1 MRNFR
6 HTRRAFIFFFLSI
19 FLLTSGLGCKGLS
32 KADQDAIKP
41 VELTYWRVF
50 DDSDSMAEIINAYHQ
65 LHPHVTIAY
74 RKLLPDEF
82 EKELLNAL
90 AEDRGPDMFSIQN
103 TWVGKYQSKIAPMP
117 ASVKS
122 TFQSIEGTV
131 SKQLVVTTKNI
142 PSLTVKQIKDNFV
155 GVVAGD
161 VVRKDPGTGEEK
173 IWGLPFAVDTLALF
187 YNKDMLDKAGVG
199 TPPKTWDEF
208 LNDVIAITKISADN
222 KIIQAGAGI
231 GGSANVTRAFDILSV
246 LMMQGGATMALEDGT
261 PEFHAI
267 PQNYS
272 QEIGP
277 GEQALR
283 FYTDFGNTTK
293 KGYTWN
299 KTMPVSLDAF
309 TRGIEAFFFGYSYNI
324 PLVEARAPKLNYSVV
339 PIPQLNPEAPVNVA
353 NYWVETVSK
362 KSAHQNEAW
371 DFIQF
376 AASAKQVQ
384 SYLNKTKKPSALREL
399 IAGQKDDAI
408 IGPFA
413 QSALTAKS
421 WYKGQD
427 ASAAETA
434 FLQMI
439 DNVTSEAALND
450 PDAYKKALQQ
460 AATRVEQTV
469 RGF

>member
-1 MRNFR
+1 M
-6 HTRRAFIFFFLSI
+6 RRAFIFSFLAV

-32 KADQDAIKP
+32 KTQQDAIKP
-41 VELTYWRVF
+41 IELIYWRVF
-50 DDSDSMAEIINAYHQ
+50 DDSDSMADIISAYHQ
-65 LHPHVTIAY
+65 LHPHITITY
-74 RKLLPDEF
+74 KKLLPDEF

-90 AEDRGPDMFSIQN
+90 SEDRGPDMFSVQN
-103 TWVGKYQSKIAPMP
+103 TWIGKYQSKIAPMP
-117 ASVKS
+117 SSVKS

-131 SKQLVVTTKNI
+131 SKQLAVTTKTI

-161 VVRKDPGTGEEK
+161 VVRRDSATGEER
-173 IWGLPFAVDTLALF
+173 IWGVPLAVDTLALF
-187 YNKDMLDKAGVG
+187 YNKDILDKAGVG

-208 LNDVIAITKISADN
+208 LNNVIAMTKVNADN
-222 KIIQAGAGI
+222 KILQAGAGL
-231 GGSANVTRAFDILSV
+231 GGSTNIARAADILSV
-246 LMMQGGATMALEDGT
+246 LMMQGGAIMALDDGT
-261 PEFHAI
+261 PEFQAI
-267 PQNYS
+267 PQGNN

-283 FYTDFGNTTK
+283 FYTDFANTTK
-293 KGYTWN
+293 KGFTWN
-299 KTMPVSLDAF
+299 KNMPNSLDAF
-309 TRGIEAFFFGYSYNI
+309 TRGIAGFFFGYSYNI

-339 PIPQLNPEAPVNVA
+339 PLPQLNPDVPVNFA
-353 NYWVETVSK
+353 SYWVETVSK

-376 AASAKQVQ
+376 AAGAKQVQ

-399 IAGQKDDAI
+399 IAGQKDDAT

-421 WYKGQD
+421 WYKGRD
-427 ASAAETA
+427 AAAAETA

-439 DNVTSEAALND
+439 DGVTSEAALND
-450 PDAYKKALQQ
+450 QDAYKKALQQ
-460 AATRVEQTV
+460 AATRVGQTV
-469 RGF
+469 GP

>member
-1 MRNFR
+1 MRRSVIFS
-6 HTRRAFIFFFLSI
+6 FIII

-32 KADQDAIKP
+32 KTQQDAIKP

-50 DDSDSMAEIINAYHQ
+50 DDSDSMTEIINAYHQ
-65 LHPHVTIAY
+65 LHPQVTITY

-82 EKELLNAL
+82 EKELINAL

-103 TWVGKYQSKIAPMP
+103 TWVGKYQSKIAPLP

-142 PSLTVKQIKDNFV
+142 PSLTIKQIKDNFV

-161 VVRKDPGTGEEK
+161 VARRDATTSEEK
-173 IWGLPFAVDTLALF
+173 IWGVPFAVDTLALF
-187 YNKDMLDKAGVG
+187 YNKDMLDKAGIG

-208 LNDVIAITKISADN
+208 LNDVIAMTKISADN

-231 GGSANVTRAFDILSV
+231 GGSTNVSRAFDILSV
-246 LMMQGGATMALEDGT
+246 LMMQGGTTMALDDGT

-267 PQNYS
+267 PQNYN

-283 FYTDFGNTTK
+283 FYTDFANTTK

-299 KTMPVSLDAF
+299 KTMPNSLDAF
-309 TRGIEAFFFGYSYNI
+309 TRGLAGFFFGYSYNI

-339 PIPQLNPEAPVNVA
+339 PIPQLNPDAPINLA

-362 KSAHQNEAW
+362 KSAHQDESW

-376 AASAKQVQ
+376 AASAKQIQ
-384 SYLNKTKKPSALREL
+384 SYLNKTKKPAALREL
-399 IAGQKDDAI
+399 IAGQKDDPV

-421 WYKGQD
+421 WYKGRD
-427 ASAAETA
+427 ANAAETS

-439 DNVTSEAALND
+439 DGVTNETALND
-450 PDAYKKALQQ
+450 TEAYKKALQQ
-460 AATRVEQTV
+460 ASTRVGQTV
-469 RGF
+469 IGP

>member
-1 MRNFR
+1 M
-6 HTRRAFIFFFLSI
+6 RRAFIFSFLAV
-19 FLLTSGLGCKGLS
+19 FLFTSGLGCKGLS
-32 KADQDAIKP
+32 KTQQDAIKP
-41 VELTYWRVF
+41 IELTYWRVF
-50 DDSDSMAEIINAYHQ
+50 DDSDSMADIISAYHQ
-65 LHPHVTIAY
+65 LHPHITITY
-74 RKLLPDEF
+74 KKLLPDEF
-82 EKELLNAL
+82 EKELLNAFS
-90 AEDRGPDMFSIQN
+90 EDRGPDMFSVQN
-103 TWVGKYQSKIAPMP
+103 TWIGKYQSKIAPMP
-117 ASVKS
+117 SSVKS

-131 SKQLVVTTKNI
+131 SKQLAVTTKTI

-161 VVRKDPGTGEEK
+161 VVRRDSATGEER
-173 IWGLPFAVDTLALF
+173 IWGVPFAVDTLALF
-187 YNKDMLDKAGVG
+187 YNKDILDKAGVG

-208 LNDVIAITKISADN
+208 LNNVIAMTKVNADN
-222 KIIQAGAGI
+222 KILQAGAGL
-231 GGSANVTRAFDILSV
+231 GGSTNIARAADILSI
-246 LMMQGGATMALEDGT
+246 LMMQGGAIMALDDGT
-261 PEFHAI
+261 PEFQAI
-267 PQNYS
+267 PQGNN

-283 FYTDFGNTTK
+283 FYTDFANTTK
-293 KGYTWN
+293 KGFTWN
-299 KTMPVSLDAF
+299 KNMPNSLDAF
-309 TRGIEAFFFGYSYNI
+309 TRGIAGFFFGYSYYI

-339 PIPQLNPEAPVNVA
+339 PLPQLNPDVPVNFA
-353 NYWVETVSK
+353 SYWVETVSK

-384 SYLNKTKKPSALREL
+384 NYLNKTKKPAALREL

-421 WYKGQD
+421 WYKGRD
-427 ASAAETA
+427 AAAAETA

-439 DNVTSEAALND
+439 DGVTSEAALND

-460 AATRVEQTV
+460 AATRVGQTV
-469 RGF
+469 NP